1 MIELKVADFITTHPI
16 LFKPNKELEFGD
28 VVHMSQDVTTPF
40 SYVSLKLIEKFGH
53 KISLRG
59 DKHQT
64 SFVRY
69 QKVAPT
75 RLALSET
82 DGGVLSFQTFYE
94 LVKRNKQ
101 PSKELSHMNI
111 IMMRD
116 EKGSTL
122 PDMLCLEWSDHCLMW
137 SLYMGTEQL
146 FLDCSEKN
154 MYRVFLMRV

>member
-1 MIELKVADFITTHPI
+1 MTELKVADFITTHPI
-16 LFKPNKELEFGD
+16 LFKPSKEREFGE
-28 VVHMSQDVTTPF
+28 VAHMSQDVTTPF
-40 SYVSLKLIEKFGH
+40 SYVSAKLIQKFGH
-53 KISLRG
+53 KVSLRG

-64 SFVRY
+64 SFIRY
-69 QKVAPT
+69 QKVMPT

-101 PSKELSHMNI
+101 PNKELSHMNI

-116 EKGSTL
+116 EKGVTL
-122 PDMLCLEWSDHCLMW
+122 SDMLCLEWSHHCLMW
-137 SLYMGTEQL
+137 ILYMGTEQL